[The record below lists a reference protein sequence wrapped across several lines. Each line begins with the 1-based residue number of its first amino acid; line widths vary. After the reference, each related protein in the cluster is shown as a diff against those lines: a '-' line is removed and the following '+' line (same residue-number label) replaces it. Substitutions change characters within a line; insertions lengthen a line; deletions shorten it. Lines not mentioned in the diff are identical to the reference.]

1 MFKCAATF
9 LRRSLAGKR
18 PVALL
23 RFVFH
28 VKQPGLSFHV
38 EHGVAEVPL

>member
-1 MFKCAATF
+1 MFKYAATF

-18 PVALL
+18 PFARL

-28 VKQPGLSFHV
+28 VKQPSLSFHV
-38 EHGVAEVPL
+38 EHGIAEVPL